1 MSTPHPVD
9 VHVGRRLRLKR
20 TILGLSQESVG
31 KEIGVTFQQIQKYER
46 GINRMGASRLFDFA
60 KALGVPVSY
69 FFEGY
74 GDYAMDEVSAYALGE
89 PTAANYEHEK
99 VNNRETL
106 EVMRAYY
113 RIKSPAVRK
122 RIIDLIKAMAED
134 NDDSKSE
141 PKAPKASAA
150 AATPIDG
157 HAKKAT
163 V

>member
-9 VHVGRRLRLKR
+9 VYVGRRLRLKR
-20 TILGLSQESVG
+20 TILGMSQEAVG
-31 KEIGVTFQQIQKYER
+31 KQIGVTFQQIQKYER

-60 KALGVPVSY
+60 KALGVNISY

-74 GDYAMDEVSAYALGE
+74 GDYAIEDGSALALNE
-89 PTAANYEHEK
+89 PEAPSFEQDK

-113 RIKSPAVRK
+113 RIKNPAVRK
-122 RIIDLIKAMAED
+122 RIVDLIKAMAVED
-134 NDDSKSE
+134 DA
-141 PKAPKASAA
+141 KAA
-150 AATPIDG
+150 
-157 HAKKAT
+157 

>member
-20 TILGLSQESVG
+20 TILGLSQEAVG
-31 KEIGVTFQQIQKYER
+31 REIGVTFQQIQKYER
-46 GINRMGASRLFDFA
+46 GINRMGASRLYDFA
-60 KALGVPVSY
+60 KALGVQVSY

-89 PTAANYEHEK
+89 PTATTYEHDN
-99 VNNRETL
+99 VNSRETL

-122 RIIDLIKAMAED
+122 RIIELIKAMAED
-134 NDDSKSE
+134 DRDD
-141 PKAPKASAA
+141 
-150 AATPIDG
+150 
-157 HAKKAT
+157 KK
-163 V
+163 

>member
-1 MSTPHPVD
+1 MSVPHPVD
-9 VHVGRRLRLKR
+9 IHVGRRLRLKR
-20 TILGLSQESVG
+20 TILGLSQEAVG

-69 FFEGY
+69 FFDGY

-89 PTAANYEHEK
+89 PTAAGYEPEK

-122 RIIDLIKAMAED
+122 RIIDLIKAMA
-134 NDDSKSE
+134 DDGSDEK
-141 PKAPKASAA
+141 KAS
-150 AATPIDG
+150 
-157 HAKKAT
+157 
-163 V
+163 